1 MASASAAA
9 TAYFGTMALVRALP
23 GGSGMGRR
31 LERVGSLQPQAV
43 RVEPRLKRSLQRIRA
58 WDRMERLLR
67 SADWRVTPEEYLV
80 IVLVAGIGLFAF
92 VALSTG
98 NLWFGSA
105 LSGFVVLVAVEA
117 PRLAGRKRMVL
128 FDEQLEQALATMAN
142 SLKAGLSLV
151 QAVEVAAK
159 EGQTPL
165 RAEFEKVLEEYR
177 VGLPLNE
184 AFERLRDRIDSEDLK
199 FFTQA
204 LSVHRESGGNL
215 VEILSGL
222 SGTIRDRRML
232 RGELQSKTAEARS
245 AANVLLIAPPAL
257 SLYFFVFQP
266 NLVSPLFEES
276 TGKLAL
282 GYAAI
287 SWAAGVL
294 AVRRVLDMPETR

>member
-1 MASASAAA
+1 
-9 TAYFGTMALVRALP
+9 
-23 GGSGMGRR
+23 MGRR

-117 PRLAGRKRMVL
+117 PCSAGRKRMVL

-151 QAVEVAAK
+151 QAVEIAAK